1 MIKKI
6 DHVYSNGGYFEGE
19 GWKIVSLKYQPLHP
33 ARKPVLSV
41 GVHVAAQT
49 MVLRANASPQRFE
62 GGPNQLTIRL
72 TRKGD
77 EWLVSSFERLS

>member
-1 MIKKI
+1 MINKI

-19 GWKIVSLKYQPLHP
+19 GWRIVSLKYQPLQP

-41 GVHVAAQT
+41 GIQVAPQT
-49 MVLRANASPQRFE
+49 MVLLADGSPQHFD

-72 TRKGD
+72 TRRGD